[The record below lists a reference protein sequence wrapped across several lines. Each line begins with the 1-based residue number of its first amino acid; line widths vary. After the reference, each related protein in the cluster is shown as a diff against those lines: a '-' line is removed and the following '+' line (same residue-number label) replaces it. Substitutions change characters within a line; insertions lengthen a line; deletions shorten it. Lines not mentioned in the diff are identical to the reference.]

1 MGNIPSTKT
10 DYAPEQHSEQGMR
23 EIGLEFD
30 KKYPLRGPFFIEG
43 RKPEDGIYGFQLYY
57 RDEKGNYTPFFS
69 FETARPLRNQFKV
82 EYKGQI
88 VKFVFE
94 TDSFEKGLK
103 HIFEYSFDFSKSFES
118 EKDFTGYLLSIP
130 YLLPSITNLDGPFWY
145 YITSVDATYHK
156 FYIVKLSDEK
166 KPHGFES
173 TFENGDTVIDEI
185 IVKSSNF
192 PKVMNNENGDL
203 VIVSND
209 EGFVPIPICLPM
221 DVLTLAKR

>member
-1 MGNIPSTKT
+1 
-10 DYAPEQHSEQGMR
+10 
-23 EIGLEFD
+23 
-30 KKYPLRGPFFIEG
+30 
-43 RKPEDGIYGFQLYY
+43 
-57 RDEKGNYTPFFS
+57 
-69 FETARPLRNQFKV
+69 
-82 EYKGQI
+82 
-88 VKFVFE
+88 
-94 TDSFEKGLK
+94 
-103 HIFEYSFDFSKSFES
+103 
-118 EKDFTGYLLSIP
+118 
-130 YLLPSITNLDGPFWY
+130 
-145 YITSVDATYHK
+145 
-156 FYIVKLSDEK
+156 VKLSDEK